1 MEYNRNTNELLI
13 LEISEINKKSQEK
26 NAFLVNQSNND
37 DEIYFPDFY
46 FWIFNLTAISEDE
59 SVCER

>member
-46 FWIFNLTAISEDE
+46 F
-59 SVCER
+59 